1 MKLKHALSLLSLATC
16 AAISTSALAQ
26 TGTITVNGKVIA
38 DTCTVNITGQGSSV
52 TGGFPN
58 YTITLPDVSSASLSS
73 AGATAGDT
81 EFSVELSGCTL
92 SAGTTRMWAF
102 FSGGNVNSSTGRLNN
117 TGGTLDVSFQLTN
130 GLGGAAIQAGGSAA
144 GAPGS
149 NQGTS
154 VAFQSGSASKKYA
167 VRYYANS
174 ALPSGAAGN
183 VSSSVTYN
191 IQYH

>member
-38 DTCTVNITGQGSSV
+38 DSCTPNITGGGTSV
-52 TGGFPN
+52 TGTAPN
-58 YTITLPDVSSASLSS
+58 FTVTLPDVSSASLSS

-81 EFSVELSGCTL
+81 AFTLELTGCTL
-92 SAGTTRMWAF
+92 SAGTTQMWAF
-102 FSGGNVNSSTGRLNN
+102 FSGGNVNPTTGRLNN
-117 TGGTLDVSFQLTN
+117 TGSSLDVSFQLTN
-130 GLGGAAIQAGGSAA
+130 GFGGAPIIAGGSAA
-144 GAPGS
+144 GAPGAG
-149 NQGTS
+149 QGSSATFS
-154 VAFQSGSASKKYA
+154 AGSASKQYA

-174 ALPSGAAGN
+174 GLPSGAAGN